1 MSSPCHVLPRR
12 ARLFA
17 LTSVVCAL
25 QWGCYSRSYP
35 VARVTRDAIF
45 FAEPDEPLTI
55 VGKPWRVQEEE
66 CAFQLPFVV
75 VSRADP
81 VRVIQNLF
89 AEHAG
94 DAIIHAELYVFHL
107 PLVLWDDS
115 CVGIRGEMVRTSTPP
130 GARQVE
136 ERGR

>member
-1 MSSPCHVLPRR
+1 MSSPHPEPPRC

-17 LTSVVCAL
+17 LAL
-25 QWGCYSRSYP
+25 VACGLQAGCYSRSYP

-55 VGKPWRVQEEE
+55 VGEPQPVQEEE
-66 CAFQLPFVV
+66 CAFQLPFFV

-89 AEHAG
+89 DEHEG
-94 DAIIHAELYVFHL
+94 DAIIHAELYMFHL

-115 CVGIRGEMVRTSTPP
+115 CVGIRGEMVRTSNPP
-130 GARQVE
+130 GVRRVE
-136 ERGR
+136 GEGR